1 MPTALI
7 AEDEPLLRAELK
19 QALAELWPELRIVAE
34 TADGAATLAALRTHA
49 PDIAFLDI
57 NMPKASG
64 LEVARV
70 RPPGTVI
77 VFLTAYQQHALDAFD
92 VGAVDYLVK
101 PLNRGRLLETISRL
115 QLRRQP
121 AVAAAPA
128 ATTVAPT
135 AAAAPRYLSWIQAS
149 VGSILRV
156 ITTDEVLFF
165 QSEAKYTKVVTPQIE
180 ALIRIPVKDLVEQ
193 LDPQEFIQVSR
204 GAIVNRRRIDAV
216 HRREGQMQVHL
227 KGRAEVLSVSSGYQG
242 QDAFRQM

>member
-128 ATTVAPT
+128 PAAVAPT